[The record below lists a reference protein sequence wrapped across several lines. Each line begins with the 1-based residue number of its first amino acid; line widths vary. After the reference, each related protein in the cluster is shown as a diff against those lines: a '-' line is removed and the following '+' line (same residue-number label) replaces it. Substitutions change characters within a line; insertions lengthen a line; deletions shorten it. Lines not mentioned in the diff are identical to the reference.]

1 MEKVRNQS
9 PETHRQ
15 AFERVVGKAVYNIL
29 TMTGIGDDTNQM
41 YLEAA
46 HDMAVLHDEFDRRF
60 SGSLDMIAHDR
71 IGRMRDQ
78 EAMEDLA
85 LMGDHPPKT

>member
-1 MEKVRNQS
+1 MEGVRPPQ
-9 PETHRQ
+9 PETHAQ

-29 TMTGIGDDTNQM
+29 TMTAIGDDTNQL

-46 HDMAVLHDEFDRRF
+46 ADMAVLHDEFGRRF

-71 IGRMRDQ
+71 VARLRDSSTV
-78 EAMEDLA
+78 ELA
-85 LMGDHPPKT
+85 GAPPLFTP